1 MKIKLSKSQ
10 WEAMGKKA
18 GWMKIA
24 VVGEETLENIPPRAK
39 YHTPTESMLVLLETD
54 EQWSVN
60 VVNKVKKGMENNDLW
75 AIIRALERFFEARE
89 YNAHG
94 LKYHFEQLKQLSK
107 GSNENNI
114 I

>member
-1 MKIKLSKSQ
+1 
-10 WEAMGKKA
+10 
-18 GWMKIA
+18 
-24 VVGEETLENIPPRAK
+24 
-39 YHTPTESMLVLLETD
+39 
-54 EQWSVN
+54 
-60 VVNKVKKGMENNDLW
+60 MENNDLW

-107 GSNENNI
+107 GSSENNI